1 VDVDR
6 EGLDMARVD
15 GQLVVPREVGAVPIR
30 PERHQAGRVVEARES
45 FRIAAELG
53 ARIPSIL
60 RNLGLAH
67 LELGESSAAERRFLD
82 ALALE
87 PDNVDALYNLG
98 VLYSYIDRVDDSIA
112 CFDRILALDGG
123 LAEVHL
129 TRGVQLVRAGQLD
142 EAESAAQHAQG
153 LEPGL
158 ESAAVLLRAVE
169 RGREVGG
176 EAGVLEALAIVEPLT
191 TGGTLQL
198 AQRYLERGE
207 FDRASE
213 LFSQAFGK
221 APESQEAAYG
231 LGYGLLRLGR
241 PDEAAQVFRRVLE
254 LDPELTRC
262 RTVDEGRFSR

>member
-1 VDVDR
+1 
-6 EGLDMARVD
+6 
-15 GQLVVPREVGAVPIR
+15 
-30 PERHQAGRVVEARES
+30 
-45 FRIAAELG
+45 
-53 ARIPSIL
+53 
-60 RNLGLAH
+60 
-67 LELGESSAAERRFLD
+67 
-82 ALALE
+82 
-87 PDNVDALYNLG
+87 VDALYNLG

-129 TRGVQLVRAGQLD
+129 TRGVQLVRAGRLD

-254 LDPELTRC
+254 LDPASADGRNALAYTFALRGDSLDTAEVLVREALELDPTRAAYWKGNASC
-262 RTVDEGRFSR
+262 GAESRQL